1 MLKSLGMKI
10 SMITGDNKHTALKV
24 ANHLGIKEDD
34 VFYQAYPETKKEI
47 VEKYQREEGRQVMF
61 IGDGINDSPVL
72 A

>member
-1 MLKSLGMKI
+1 MLKSLGMNI

-24 ANHLGIKEDD
+24 ANYLGIKEDD

-47 VEKYQREEGRQVMF
+47 VEKYQREEGRKVMF